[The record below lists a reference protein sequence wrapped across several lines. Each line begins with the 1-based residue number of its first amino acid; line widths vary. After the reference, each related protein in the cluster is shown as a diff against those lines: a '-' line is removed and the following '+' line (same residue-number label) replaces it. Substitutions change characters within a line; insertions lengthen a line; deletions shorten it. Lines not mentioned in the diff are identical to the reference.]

1 MDIRIIIE
9 VGAERLRTNAMS
21 KKRST
26 THNVTALS
34 HDREDG
40 FDFLCNLEQKD
51 NYHGDK
57 NLEKSCQEL
66 RAALRRKK

>member
-1 MDIRIIIE
+1 
-9 VGAERLRTNAMS
+9 MS